1 MDDRSHH
8 GGTGRA
14 ARASRPPKLQPGDY
28 KALIKVGY
36 GCNEHCTFCHT
47 LDVRPIDGDAE
58 EVERKIVRAAELGHA
73 MVVLSG
79 GEPTIRP
86 ELLRWAAQVAGLGLD
101 LGLVTNGRALAY
113 AELTDKL
120 VAHRLRYVYLSLH
133 GGSAPV
139 HNRLVR
145 SDAFDQAL
153 AALRNLSGRGLDLTV
168 NCVVT
173 RQNLAHLRG
182 LVDLVA
188 AFADVTLKFSMV
200 EPKGGAAR
208 NFELLVPRVGA
219 VAEAVLAAAAHA
231 RERGVRVQHGGI
243 PRCLLPGL
251 EDSYSDLRS
260 HRYWTMVEIGEPD
273 LFPVD
278 DDNKRHPPA
287 CAGCSLRGGCPGL
300 YRGYHDVHGDGEL
313 RPVTD
318 RARANSFN
326 YTLEAVHEAPE
337 ATCPLRQGPLGVT
350 PWERGRH
357 LFVRRGP
364 AIARYRADTRDFTD
378 EEIAAVKHDL
388 GQVYVDAARGPAPQ
402 DFAREL
408 VPLARSPLCADC
420 PHLSSCT
427 GMFEPVFEDIFTR
440 DDAVVRA
447 RLAELTGD
455 VLDLGCGDAPYLDVL
470 APRIAA
476 GAIRY
481 TGVDP
486 DAAALARLRARLPPG
501 AELEVG
507 DAEALELG
515 ERRFDAVTI
524 LRSYNHL
531 RDPDRVLV
539 TALSRLRR
547 GGVLV
552 VCDNTAF
559 GLARTPAQTTRGER
573 STARREHYRNDT
585 AVEAAGRIEAVA
597 AGLGVSL
604 AALDRRDIGPGTSNQ
619 WLLVYSLA

>member
-1 MDDRSHH
+1 MDDRSHPAWA
-8 GGTGRA
+8 GP
-14 ARASRPPKLQPGDY
+14 RPPRPPRLQPGDY

-58 EVERKIVRAAELGHA
+58 EVERKILRAAELGHS

-86 ELLRWAAQVAGLGLD
+86 ELLRWAARIADLGLD

-113 AELTDKL
+113 PELTDKL
-120 VAHRLRYVYLSLH
+120 LAHRLRYVYLSLH

-145 SDAFDQAL
+145 SDAFDQAV
-153 AALRNLSGRGLDLTV
+153 AALRNLAGRDLDLTV

-173 RQNLAHLRG
+173 RQNVAHLRG

-188 AFADVTLKFSMV
+188 GFAGVTLKFSMV

-208 NFELLVPRVGA
+208 NFELLVPRVAA
-219 VAEAVLAAAAHA
+219 VAEAVVAAAAHA

-243 PRCLLPGL
+243 PRCLVPGL

-287 CAGCSLRGGCPGL
+287 CDGCSLRGGCPGL
-300 YRGYHDVHGDGEL
+300 YRGYHEVHGAGEL

-318 RARANSFN
+318 RPRANSFN
-326 YTLEAVHEAPE
+326 YTLEAVHEAAE
-337 ATCPLRQGPLGVT
+337 GTCPLRQGPLGVT

-357 LFVRRGP
+357 LFVRRGA

-408 VPLARSPLCADC
+408 VPLTRSPLCAGC
-420 PHLSSCT
+420 PHFSACT

-440 DDAVVRA
+440 DDAAVRA
-447 RLAELTGD
+447 RLAALVGD
-455 VLDLGCGDAPYLDVL
+455 VLDLGCGDAPYLEVL

-476 GAIRY
+476 GGIRY

-486 DAAALARLRARLPPG
+486 DEAALTRLRARLPPG
-501 AELEVG
+501 ATLERG

-539 TALSRLRR
+539 TALSRLRP

-573 STARREHYRNDT
+573 SSARREHYRNDDAAA
-585 AVEAAGRIEAVA
+585 AVRRIEAA
-597 AGLGVSL
+597 A
-604 AALDRRDIGPGTSNQ
+604 AALDLRLEALERREIGPGTSNQ
-619 WLLVYSLA
+619 WLLVHCIPT

>member
-1 MDDRSHH
+1 MDDRSPL
-8 GGTGRA
+8 A
-14 ARASRPPKLQPGDY
+14 ARRARRLAGDY

-47 LDVRPIDGDAE
+47 LDVRPIDGDAD
-58 EVERKIVRAAELGHA
+58 EVDRKILRAAELGHA

-86 ELLRWAAQVAGLGLD
+86 ELLRWAARVADLGLD

-113 AELTDKL
+113 RELVDKL
-120 VAHRLRYVYLSLH
+120 LAARLRYVYLSLH

-182 LVDLVA
+182 LVDLLA
-188 AFADVTLKFSMV
+188 EFPDVTLKFSMV
-200 EPKGGAAR
+200 EPKGGAAK
-208 NFELLVPRVGA
+208 NFELLVPRVTA
-219 VAEAVLAAAAHA
+219 VADAVLAAAAYG
-231 RERGVRVQHGGI
+231 RERGVPVQHGGI

-251 EDSYSDLRS
+251 EDSYSDLRT
-260 HRYWTMVEIGEPD
+260 HRYWTMVEVGEPD

-287 CAGCSLRGGCPGL
+287 CDGCGLRGGCPGL
-300 YRGYHDVHGDGEL
+300 YRGYHQVHGDGEL

-318 RARANSFN
+318 RPRANSFN

-337 ATCPLRQGPLGVT
+337 ETCPLKQGPLGVT

-357 LFVRRGP
+357 LFIRRGR
-364 AIARYRADTRDFTD
+364 AIARYRADSRDFTD
-378 EEIAAVKHDL
+378 EEILAVKHEL

-408 VPLARSPLCADC
+408 VPLARSPLCAGC
-420 PHLSSCT
+420 PHMASCT

-440 DDAVVRA
+440 DDQAVRA
-447 RLAELTGD
+447 RLAALTGD
-455 VLDLGCGDAPYLDVL
+455 LLDLGCGDAPYLDVL

-476 GAIRY
+476 GLIRY
-481 TGVDP
+481 TGVEP
-486 DAAALARLRARLPPG
+486 DEAALARLRPRLPAG
-501 AELEVG
+501 AALERA
-507 DAEALELG
+507 DAEALALG
-515 ERRFDAVTI
+515 ERSFDAITI

-531 RDPDRVLV
+531 RDPDLVLRA
-539 TALSRLRR
+539 ALPRLRP
-547 GGVLV
+547 GGHLVL
-552 VCDNTAF
+552 CDNAAF
-559 GLARTPAQTTRGER
+559 GLARTPAQTHRGESSR
-573 STARREHYRNDT
+573 ARREHYRNDT
-585 AVEAAGRIEAVA
+585 AAEALRRVEAVA
-597 AGLGVSL
+597 LALGVPL
-604 AALDRRDIGPGTSNQ
+604 ALVERRDIAPGTSNQ
-619 WLLVYSLA
+619 WLLVYRLGG

>member
-1 MDDRSHH
+1 M
-8 GGTGRA
+8 
-14 ARASRPPKLQPGDY
+14 
-28 KALIKVGY
+28 
-36 GCNEHCTFCHT
+36 
-47 LDVRPIDGDAE
+47 
-58 EVERKIVRAAELGHA
+58 
-73 MVVLSG
+73 
-79 GEPTIRP
+79 
-86 ELLRWAAQVAGLGLD
+86 
-101 LGLVTNGRALAY
+101 
-113 AELTDKL
+113 
-120 VAHRLRYVYLSLH
+120 
-133 GGSAPV
+133 

-145 SDAFDQAL
+145 SDAFDQAV

-208 NFELLVPRVGA
+208 NFELLVPRIGA
-219 VAEAVLAAAAHA
+219 VADAVLAAAAHA
-231 RERGVRVQHGGI
+231 RERGCGSSTAGSRAASYLASRTATATSAVTATGPWSRSASPICSRSTTTTSATRRPALAAACAAAAPGSTAAITRSTATASCARSPIARAPTRSTTRSRPCTRPPKPPVPCAKVPRRHPVGAWPPPVRP
-243 PRCLLPGL
+243 PRPRDRPLPRRHPRLHRRGDRRGQARTRPGL
-251 EDSYSDLRS
+251 RRRRS
-260 HRYWTMVEIGEPD
+260 
-273 LFPVD
+273 
-278 DDNKRHPPA
+278 
-287 CAGCSLRGGCPGL
+287 
-300 YRGYHDVHGDGEL
+300 
-313 RPVTD
+313 RP
-318 RARANSFN
+318 R
-326 YTLEAVHEAPE
+326 
-337 ATCPLRQGPLGVT
+337 
-350 PWERGRH
+350 
-357 LFVRRGP
+357 
-364 AIARYRADTRDFTD
+364 
-378 EEIAAVKHDL
+378 
-388 GQVYVDAARGPAPQ
+388 PQ

-408 VPLARSPLCADC
+408 VPLARCPLCAGC

-486 DAAALARLRARLPPG
+486 DEAALARLRARLPPG
-501 AELEVG
+501 AGLEVG

-515 ERRFDAVTI
+515 EHRFDAVTI

-559 GLARTPAQTTRGER
+559 GLARTPRRRTAASARAPGASTTATTPR
-573 STARREHYRNDT
+573 SRP
-585 AVEAAGRIEAVA
+585 
-597 AGLGVSL
+597 
-604 AALDRRDIGPGTSNQ
+604 PGGSRP
-619 WLLVYSLA
+619 SRPGSA

>member
-1 MDDRSHH
+1 MDDRTHA
-8 GGTGRA
+8 GRA
-14 ARASRPPKLQPGDY
+14 ARPTRPLAGDY

-58 EVERKIVRAAELGHA
+58 EVERKILRAAELGHA

-86 ELLRWAAQVAGLGLD
+86 ELLRWAARIAGLGLD

-113 AELTDKL
+113 RELVDKL
-120 VAHRLRYVYLSLH
+120 HACHLRYVYLSLH
-133 GGSAPV
+133 GGTAPV

-153 AALRNLSGRGLDLTV
+153 AALENLAGRGLDLTV

-188 AFADVTLKFSMV
+188 RFGDVTLKFSMV

-219 VAEAVLAAAAHA
+219 VADAVLDAAAHA
-231 RERGVRVQHGGI
+231 RARGVRVQHGGI

-251 EDSYSDLRS
+251 EDSYSDLRT

-287 CAGCSLRGGCPGL
+287 CDGCSLRGGCPGL
-300 YRGYHDVHGDGEL
+300 FRGYHEVHGDGEL
-313 RPVTD
+313 RPATD
-318 RARANSFN
+318 APRANSFN
-326 YTLEAVHEAPE
+326 YTLEAVHEAPDG
-337 ATCPLRQGPLGVT
+337 TCPLRQGPLGVT

-357 LFVRRGP
+357 LFVRRGA
-364 AIARYRADTRDFTD
+364 AIARYRADGRDFTD
-378 EEIAAVKHDL
+378 EEIAAVKHEL

-408 VPLARSPLCADC
+408 VPLARSPLCAGC

-447 RLAELTGD
+447 HLAGLAGD

-470 APRIAA
+470 GPRIAA

-481 TGVDP
+481 HGVDP
-486 DAAALARLRARLPPG
+486 DPDALARLRARLPAG
-501 AELEVG
+501 AVLELG
-507 DAEALELG
+507 DAEAAELG
-515 ERRFDAVTI
+515 ERRFDAITI

-531 RDPDRVLV
+531 RDPDRVLRA
-539 TALSRLRR
+539 ALQRLRP
-547 GGVLV
+547 GGALV
-552 VCDNTAF
+552 VCDNAAF
-559 GLARTPAQTTRGER
+559 GLARTPAQSSRGER
-573 STARREHYRNDT
+573 SSARREHYRNDT
-585 AVEAAGRIEAVA
+585 GAAAQRRVEAVA
-597 AGLGVSL
+597 AGLGVPL
-604 AALDRRDIGPGTSNQ
+604 ALNDRREVGPGTSNQ
-619 WLLVYSLA
+619 WLLVYRVAG

>member
-1 MDDRSHH
+1 MDDR
-8 GGTGRA
+8 A
-14 ARASRPPKLQPGDY
+14 PAIRPLRPLAGDY

-47 LDVRPIDGDAE
+47 LDVRPIDGEAA
-58 EVERKIVRAAELGHA
+58 EVERKILRAAELGHA
-73 MVVLSG
+73 MIVLSG

-86 ELLRWAAQVAGLGLD
+86 ELVRWAAQVAGLGLD

-113 AELTDKL
+113 RELADRL
-120 VAHRLRYVYLSLH
+120 IASRLRYVYLSLH

-153 AALRNLSGRGLDLTV
+153 AALGNLSGRGLDLTV

-182 LVDLVA
+182 LVDLAARFPDVA
-188 AFADVTLKFSMV
+188 LKFSMV

-208 NFELLVPRVGA
+208 NFELLVPRVA
-219 VAEAVLAAAAHA
+219 DVARAVLDAAAHA
-231 RERGVRVQHGGI
+231 ATRGVRVEHGGI

-251 EDSYSDLRS
+251 EDSYSDLRT

-287 CAGCSLRGGCPGL
+287 CDGCALRGACPGL
-300 YRGYHDVHGDGEL
+300 YRGYHDVHGAGEL

-318 RARANSFN
+318 SPRANSFN
-326 YTLEAVHEAPE
+326 YTLEAVHSAPE
-337 ATCPLRQGPLGVT
+337 DTCPLRHGPLGVT

-357 LFVRRGP
+357 LFIRRGQ
-364 AIARYRADTRDFTD
+364 ALARYRTGTRDFTD
-378 EEIAAVKHDL
+378 EEVAAVKHDL
-388 GQVYVDAARGPAPQ
+388 GQVYVDAARGPAPV

-420 PHLSSCT
+420 PHMSPCT

-447 RLAELTGD
+447 HLAALTGD
-455 VLDLGCGDAPYLDVL
+455 LLDLGCGDAPYLEVL

-476 GAIRY
+476 GLVRY
-481 TGVDP
+481 TGLDP
-486 DAAALARLRARLPPG
+486 DPHACARLRPRLPVG
-501 AELEVG
+501 ARLEVG

-515 ERRFDAVTI
+515 DRRFDAITI
-524 LRSYNHL
+524 LRSWNHL
-531 RDPDRVLV
+531 RDPDR
-539 TALSRLRR
+539 ALRSLLPGLRP
-547 GGVLV
+547 GGALIL
-552 VCDNTAF
+552 CDNAAF
-559 GLARTPAQTTRGER
+559 GLARTPARTVHGER
-573 STARREHYRNDT
+573 SSARREHFRNDT
-585 AVEAAGRIEAVA
+585 GADAHARATAVA
-597 AGLGVSL
+597 TAIGLSL
-604 AALDRRDIGPGTSNQ
+604 SLQDRRDIGPGTSNQ
-619 WLLVYSLA
+619 WLLVYRLGA